1 MSSTTGADPLSIVGI
16 TTCALTGILEF
27 LDVNSSAIVALGSI
41 IGAICA
47 VIGAYRGWKKDQDNE
62 WVDEIVREKKE
73 RKWFKRK
80 DK

>member
-1 MSSTTGADPLSIVGI
+1 MTSTTGAEPISIVGI
-16 TTCALTGILEF
+16 TACILTAILEF
-27 LDVNSSAIVALGSI
+27 LDVNSGAIVALGSI

-47 VIGAYRGWKKDQDNE
+47 IIGCYRSIKKDKDND
-62 WVDEIVREKKE
+62 WVDEIVREKKS